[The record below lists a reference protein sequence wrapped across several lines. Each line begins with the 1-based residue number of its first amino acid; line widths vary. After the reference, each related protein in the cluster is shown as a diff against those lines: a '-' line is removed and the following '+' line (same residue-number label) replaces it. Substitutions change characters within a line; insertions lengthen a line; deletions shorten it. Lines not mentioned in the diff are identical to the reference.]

1 MKPLMMA
8 ALVVQLT
15 SAGGAGS
22 GKPKDPASA
31 GSSMQD
37 VGKHFSALKN
47 EVTSL
52 SDQFHQAREKARLE
66 AERKKQES
74 ESPYVPP
81 HARAATAPAASGA
94 GQPL

>member
-8 ALVVQLT
+8 ALVVQLM

-22 GKPKDPASA
+22 GKPAEQAKAGASPD
-31 GSSMQD
+31 D

-52 SDQFHQAREKARLE
+52 SDQFREAREKARLE

-74 ESPYVPP
+74 EGVYAPP
-81 HARAATAPAASGA
+81 NPRTAAAPSTSG
-94 GQPL
+94 GHSL